1 MYIHIMFIHIFVFMS
16 LEQSISQSKFDS
28 EQEKL
33 MINVIYSANLLNLI
47 TSRLFK
53 PYELSPQQYNVLRIL
68 RGQKGE
74 SIALMDIEH
83 RMLDKS
89 SNVSRLVDKL
99 ISKDLINRSI
109 SSKDRRRIE
118 IVITSRGVSVLKEID
133 VILSEMNSKIKA
145 IISDDNAKKT
155 NRILDQLR
163 AVSYTHLTLPTMEL
177 V

>member
-1 MYIHIMFIHIFVFMS
+1 MYIHIMFIHIFVDMS

-47 TSRLFK
+47 TTRLFK
-53 PYELSPQQYNVLRIL
+53 PFDLSPQQYNVLRIL
-68 RGQKGE
+68 RGQKGSAI
-74 SIALMDIEH
+74 SIMEIEH

-99 ISKDLINRSI
+99 ISKDFVSRAVSL
-109 SSKDRRRIE
+109 KDRRRIE
-118 IVITSRGVSVLKEID
+118 ILITIKGISVLNEID
-133 VILSEMNSKIKA
+133 LILDEMNSKLKEL
-145 IISDDNAKKT
+145 ISDDDAKNT

-163 AVSYTHLTLPTMEL
+163 NIENTI
-177 V
+177 

>member
-1 MYIHIMFIHIFVFMS
+1 MS

-53 PYELSPQQYNVLRIL
+53 PYDLSPQQYNVLRIL
-68 RGQKGE
+68 RGQKGK
-74 SIALMDIEH
+74 SIALMVIEH

-99 ISKDLINRSI
+99 ISKDLVNRSV

-118 IVITSRGVSVLKEID
+118 IIITSRGKSVLKEID
-133 VILSEMNSKIKA
+133 VILADMNSKIKA
-145 IISDDNAKKT
+145 IISDDNAKQT

-163 AVSYTHLTLPTMEL
+163 EIAQYY
-177 V
+177 

>member
-1 MYIHIMFIHIFVFMS
+1 MFIHIFVFMS

-33 MINVIYSANLLNLI
+33 MINLIYSANLLNLI

-53 PYELSPQQYNVLRIL
+53 PYDLSPQQYNVLRIL
-68 RGQKGE
+68 RGQKGK

-99 ISKDLINRSI
+99 ISKDLVNRSV

-118 IVITSRGVSVLKEID
+118 IIITSRGKSVLKEID
-133 VILSEMNSKIKA
+133 VILADMNSKIKA
-145 IISDDNAKKT
+145 IISDDNAKQT

-163 AVSYTHLTLPTMEL
+163 EIAQYY
-177 V
+177 

>member
-1 MYIHIMFIHIFVFMS
+1 MFIHIFVFMS

-74 SIALMDIEH
+74 SIALMDIEY

-163 AVSYTHLTLPTMEL
+163 EIAQYY
-177 V
+177 

>member
-1 MYIHIMFIHIFVFMS
+1 MFIHIFVFMS

-163 AVSYTHLTLPTMEL
+163 EIAQYY
-177 V
+177 

>member
-1 MYIHIMFIHIFVFMS
+1 MFIHIFVFMS

-74 SIALMDIEH
+74 SIGLMDIEH

-163 AVSYTHLTLPTMEL
+163 EIAQYY
-177 V
+177 

>member
-1 MYIHIMFIHIFVFMS
+1 MFIHIFVFMS

-33 MINVIYSANLLNLI
+33 MVNVIYSANLLNLI

-74 SIALMDIEH
+74 SIALMDIEY

-99 ISKDLINRSI
+99 ISKDLINRSV

-118 IVITSRGVSVLKEID
+118 IVITSRGLSVLNEID
-133 VILSEMNSKIKA
+133 VIMADMNYKIKA
-145 IISDDNAKKT
+145 IISDENAKET
-155 NRILDQLR
+155 NLILDQLR
-163 AVSYTHLTLPTMEL
+163 EIAQYY
-177 V
+177 

>member
-1 MYIHIMFIHIFVFMS
+1 MFIHIFVFMS
-16 LEQSISQSKFDS
+16 LEQSISQSKFDA

-33 MINVIYSANLLNLI
+33 MINIIYSANLLNLI

-53 PYELSPQQYNVLRIL
+53 PYDISPQQYNVLRIL
-68 RGQKGE
+68 RGQKGK
-74 SIALMDIEH
+74 SIALMDLEH

-145 IISDDNAKKT
+145 IISDDNAKQT

-163 AVSYTHLTLPTMEL
+163 EIAQYY
-177 V
+177 

>member
-1 MYIHIMFIHIFVFMS
+1 MS
-16 LEQSISQSKFDS
+16 LEHSISQSNFDS

-74 SIALMDIEH
+74 FIALMDIEH

-99 ISKDLINRSI
+99 IFKDLVNRSV

-118 IVITSRGVSVLKEID
+118 IVITSRGLSVLNEID
-133 VILSEMNSKIKA
+133 VILNDMNSKIKA
-145 IISDDNAKKT
+145 IISDHNAKQT
-155 NRILDQLR
+155 NRILDELR
-163 AVSYTHLTLPTMEL
+163 EIAQHY
-177 V
+177 

>member
-1 MYIHIMFIHIFVFMS
+1 MFIHIFVLMS

-33 MINVIYSANLLNLI
+33 MISVIYSANLLNLI

-89 SNVSRLVDKL
+89 SYVSRLVDKL
-99 ISKDLINRSI
+99 ISKDLVNRSV

-118 IVITSRGVSVLKEID
+118 IVITSRGLSVLKEID
-133 VILSEMNSKIKA
+133 VILADMNSKIKA
-145 IISDDNAKKT
+145 IISDDNAKQT

-163 AVSYTHLTLPTMEL
+163 EIAQYY
-177 V
+177 

>member
-1 MYIHIMFIHIFVFMS
+1 MFIHIFVFMS

-74 SIALMDIEH
+74 SIALMDIEY

-145 IISDDNAKKT
+145 IISDDNAKQT

-163 AVSYTHLTLPTMEL
+163 EIAQYY
-177 V
+177 

>member
-1 MYIHIMFIHIFVFMS
+1 MFIHIFVFMS

-33 MINVIYSANLLNLI
+33 MINVIYSANMLNLI

-163 AVSYTHLTLPTMEL
+163 EIAQYY
-177 V
+177 

>member
-1 MYIHIMFIHIFVFMS
+1 MFIHIFVFMS

-28 EQEKL
+28 EQDKL

-53 PYELSPQQYNVLRIL
+53 PYDLSPQQYNVLRIL
-68 RGQKGE
+68 RGQKGK

-99 ISKDLINRSI
+99 ISKDLVNRSV

-118 IVITSRGVSVLKEID
+118 IIITSRGKSVLKEID
-133 VILSEMNSKIKA
+133 VILADMNSKIKA
-145 IISDDNAKKT
+145 IISDDNAKQT

-163 AVSYTHLTLPTMEL
+163 EIAQYY
-177 V
+177 

>member
-1 MYIHIMFIHIFVFMS
+1 MFIHIFVFMS

-47 TSRLFK
+47 TSCLFK

-99 ISKDLINRSI
+99 ISKDLINRSV

-163 AVSYTHLTLPTMEL
+163 EIAQYY
-177 V
+177 

>member
-1 MYIHIMFIHIFVFMS
+1 MFIHIFVFMS
-16 LEQSISQSKFDS
+16 LDQSISQSKFDS

-99 ISKDLINRSI
+99 ISKDLVNRSV

-118 IVITSRGVSVLKEID
+118 IVITSRGLSVLKEID
-133 VILSEMNSKIKA
+133 VILADMNSKIKA
-145 IISDDNAKKT
+145 IISDDNAKQT

-163 AVSYTHLTLPTMEL
+163 EIAQYY
-177 V
+177 

>member
-1 MYIHIMFIHIFVFMS
+1 MFIHIFVFMS

-28 EQEKL
+28 EQLKL

-145 IISDDNAKKT
+145 IISDDNAKQT

-163 AVSYTHLTLPTMEL
+163 EIAQYY
-177 V
+177 

>member
-53 PYELSPQQYNVLRIL
+53 PYDLSPQQYNVLRIL
-68 RGQKGE
+68 RGQKGK
-74 SIALMDIEH
+74 SIALMVIEH

-99 ISKDLINRSI
+99 ISKDLVNRSV

-118 IVITSRGVSVLKEID
+118 IIITSRGKSVLKEID
-133 VILSEMNSKIKA
+133 VILADMNSKIKA
-145 IISDDNAKKT
+145 IISDDNAKQT

-163 AVSYTHLTLPTMEL
+163 EIAQYY
-177 V
+177 

>member
-1 MYIHIMFIHIFVFMS
+1 MFIHIFVFMS
-16 LEQSISQSKFDS
+16 LVQTISQSKFDS

-99 ISKDLINRSI
+99 ISKDLVNRSV

-118 IVITSRGVSVLKEID
+118 IIITSRGKSVLKEID
-133 VILSEMNSKIKA
+133 VILADMNSKIKA
-145 IISDDNAKKT
+145 IISDDNAKQT

-163 AVSYTHLTLPTMEL
+163 EIAQYY
-177 V
+177 

>member
-1 MYIHIMFIHIFVFMS
+1 MFIHIFVFMS

-53 PYELSPQQYNVLRIL
+53 PCELSPQQYNVLRIL
-68 RGQKGE
+68 RWQKGE

-99 ISKDLINRSI
+99 ISKDLVNRSV

-118 IVITSRGVSVLKEID
+118 IIITSRGKSVLKEID
-133 VILSEMNSKIKA
+133 VILADMNSKIKA
-145 IISDDNAKKT
+145 IISDDNAKQT

-163 AVSYTHLTLPTMEL
+163 EIAQYY
-177 V
+177 

>member
-1 MYIHIMFIHIFVFMS
+1 MFIHIFVFMS

-53 PYELSPQQYNVLRIL
+53 PYDLSPQQYNVLHFKRAE
-68 RGQKGE
+68 GK

-99 ISKDLINRSI
+99 ISKDLVNRSV
-109 SSKDRRRIE
+109 SSKDRRIE
-118 IVITSRGVSVLKEID
+118 IIITSRGLSVLKEID
-133 VILSEMNSKIKA
+133 VILADMNSKIKA
-145 IISDDNAKKT
+145 IISDDNAKQT

-163 AVSYTHLTLPTMEL
+163 EIAQYY
-177 V
+177 

>member
-53 PYELSPQQYNVLRIL
+53 PYDLSPQQYNVLRIL
-68 RGQKGE
+68 RGQKGK
-74 SIALMDIEH
+74 SIALIDIEH

-99 ISKDLINRSI
+99 ISKDLVNRSV

-118 IVITSRGVSVLKEID
+118 IIITSRGKSVLKEID
-133 VILSEMNSKIKA
+133 LILADMNSKIKA
-145 IISDDNAKKT
+145 IISDDKAKQT

-163 AVSYTHLTLPTMEL
+163 EIAQYY
-177 V
+177 

>member
-1 MYIHIMFIHIFVFMS
+1 MFIHIFVFMN

-33 MINVIYSANLLNLI
+33 MINIIYSANLLNLI

-53 PYELSPQQYNVLRIL
+53 PYDISPQQYYVLRIL

-145 IISDDNAKKT
+145 IISDDNAKQT

-163 AVSYTHLTLPTMEL
+163 EIAQYY
-177 V
+177 

>member
-1 MYIHIMFIHIFVFMS
+1 MFIHIFVFMS

-53 PYELSPQQYNVLRIL
+53 PFDLSPQQYNVLRIL
-68 RGQKGE
+68 RGQKGK

-99 ISKDLINRSI
+99 ISKDLVNRSV

-118 IVITSRGVSVLKEID
+118 IIITSRGKSVLKEID
-133 VILSEMNSKIKA
+133 VILADLNSKIKA
-145 IISDDNAKKT
+145 IISDDNAKQT

-163 AVSYTHLTLPTMEL
+163 EIAQYY
-177 V
+177 

>member
-1 MYIHIMFIHIFVFMS
+1 MFIHIFVFMS
-16 LEQSISQSKFDS
+16 LEQSISQSKFVS

-33 MINVIYSANLLNLI
+33 MVNVIYSANLLNLI

-74 SIALMDIEH
+74 SIALMDIEY

-99 ISKDLINRSI
+99 ISKDLVNRSV

-118 IVITSRGVSVLKEID
+118 IVITSRGLSVLNEID
-133 VILSEMNSKIKA
+133 VIMADMNYKIKA
-145 IISDDNAKKT
+145 IISDENAKET
-155 NRILDQLR
+155 NLILDQLR
-163 AVSYTHLTLPTMEL
+163 EIAQYY
-177 V
+177 

>member
-1 MYIHIMFIHIFVFMS
+1 MFIHIFVFMS

-53 PYELSPQQYNVLRIL
+53 PYDLSPQQYNVLRIL
-68 RGQKGE
+68 RGQKGK

-99 ISKDLINRSI
+99 ISKDLVNRSV

-118 IVITSRGVSVLKEID
+118 IIITSRGKSVLKEID
-133 VILSEMNSKIKA
+133 VILADMNSNIKV
-145 IISDDNAKKT
+145 IISDDNAKQT
-155 NRILDQLR
+155 NRILNQLR
-163 AVSYTHLTLPTMEL
+163 EIAQYY
-177 V
+177 

>member
-53 PYELSPQQYNVLRIL
+53 PYDLSPQQYNVLRIL
-68 RGQKGE
+68 RGQKGK
-74 SIALMDIEH
+74 SIALMVIEH

-99 ISKDLINRSI
+99 ISKDLVNRSV

-118 IVITSRGVSVLKEID
+118 IIITSRGKSVLKEID
-133 VILSEMNSKIKA
+133 VILADMNSKIKT
-145 IISDDNAKKT
+145 IISDDNAKQT

-163 AVSYTHLTLPTMEL
+163 EIAQYY
-177 V
+177 

>member
-1 MYIHIMFIHIFVFMS
+1 MFIHIFVFMS

-47 TSRLFK
+47 TSRLLK

-68 RGQKGE
+68 RGQKGK
-74 SIALMDIEH
+74 SIALMDLEH

-145 IISDDNAKKT
+145 IISDDNAKQT

-163 AVSYTHLTLPTMEL
+163 EIAQYY
-177 V
+177 

>member
-1 MYIHIMFIHIFVFMS
+1 MYVHIMYIHIFVFMS

-99 ISKDLINRSI
+99 ISKDLVNRSV

-118 IVITSRGVSVLKEID
+118 IVITSRGLSVLKEID
-133 VILSEMNSKIKA
+133 VILADMNSKIKA
-145 IISDDNAKKT
+145 IISDDNAKQT

-163 AVSYTHLTLPTMEL
+163 EIAQYY
-177 V
+177 